1 MVKKTICI
9 SINEET
15 HELIKKYARENH
27 IPGKVSGAID
37 YIVWNWIKEQEH
49 EKKRSEKHE

>member
-1 MVKKTICI
+1 MAKKTICI

-15 HELIKKYARENH
+15 HELIKKYATENH

-37 YIVWNWIKEQEH
+37 YIVWNWIKEQE
-49 EKKRSEKHE
+49 KKRSEKHE

>member
-1 MVKKTICI
+1 MEKKTICI

-15 HELIKKYARENH
+15 HELIKKYATENH

-37 YIVWNWIKEQEH
+37 YIVWNWIKEQE
-49 EKKRSEKHE
+49 KKRSEKHE